1 MVKAKRKG
9 YITERKVR
17 KIFEKFGWY
26 VVKAGAS
33 LGVADLV
40 CLKRGKCL
48 LIQVKSTRKK
58 VLYYDNYMKKKFYG
72 FDFYVVVDFAYRKI
86 IITKP
91 KRRILLDDG
100 VELENFLRRG
110 LRKT

>member
-1 MVKAKRKG
+1 MVKPKKKG
-9 YITERKVR
+9 YKSEWKVR

-26 VVKAGAS
+26 VIRAGAS

-40 CLKRGKCL
+40 CLKNGKCL

-58 VLYYDNYMKKKFYG
+58 LFYYNDYDKPEFEK
-72 FDFYVVVDFAYRKI
+72 FDFYVVVDFAYKGI

-91 KRRILLDDG
+91 KKKI
-100 VELENFLRRG
+100 VFEEEQKLENFLKNFRF
-110 LRKT
+110 

>member
-1 MVKAKRKG
+1 MPKVKRRG
-9 YITERKVR
+9 YIVERKVR

-33 LGVADLV
+33 LGFADLV

-58 VLYYDNYMKKKFYG
+58 VLYYDDYMKKKLAG

-86 IITKP
+86 VITKP
-91 KRRILLDDG
+91 KKKIFLEKEI
-100 VELENFLRRG
+100 ELEKFLRR
-110 LRKT
+110 RS